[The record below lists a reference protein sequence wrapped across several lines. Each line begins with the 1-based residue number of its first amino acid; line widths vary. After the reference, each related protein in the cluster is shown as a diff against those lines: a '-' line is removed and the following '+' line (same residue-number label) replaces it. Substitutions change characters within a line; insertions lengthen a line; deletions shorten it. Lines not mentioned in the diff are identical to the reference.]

1 MSVTVVV
8 DGEPVEV
15 TLSRSGDT
23 IVARVADVEYRG
35 RIARDG
41 ESWRLDLDTGL
52 VTATVVRERD
62 DVWIAIGGDIHR
74 CVLATEERGTA
85 GAGTRANPRV
95 TAPMPGKVLDVLVRA
110 GQQVASGDALVV
122 LEAMKM
128 ETIATADAAG
138 TVTRVHVEVGSMV
151 EPGQILV
158 ELDLELG

>member
-1 MSVTVVV
+1 
-8 DGEPVEV
+8 
-15 TLSRSGDT
+15 
-23 IVARVADVEYRG
+23 
-35 RIARDG
+35 
-41 ESWRLDLDTGL
+41 
-52 VTATVVRERD
+52 
-62 DVWIAIGGDIHR
+62 
-74 CVLATEERGTA
+74 
-85 GAGTRANPRV
+85 
-95 TAPMPGKVLDVLVRA
+95 MPGKVLDVLVRA